1 MNHYQTVCTTVLLY
15 CFHQILS
22 LLCCGSHGV
31 GAHCQ
36 PWTCGSRTWAHHFAD
51 LTGHRDLF
59 CVCLRGKKAKLVIE
73 IHYSMFQNMGSS
85 IQKGEVLSCGRAL
98 SRLFRGAVESSLGIF
113 KHISFMPTCATC
125 CDRGWD
131 SWSPE
136 SPSIPWKTSQT
147 LRCSFAFDQA
157 LCISATC
164 DFSFL
169 LQTYN
174 QSQSNRRS
182 IQKAISG
189 NKMLHFYQHSPRM
202 IPEGINPELHR
213 MFITAEKYKPND
225 SGRLPKGRPSSLHHK
240 SALFSCVTGKRIMV
254 FSLSTPQAAI
264 SCCYLT
270 AYEKCLLTWV
280 WVSSRSALLAAVTFQ
295 LCYSALTLPSFPL
308 TSSHHSSA
316 FKGLSFRS
324 DLCFILL
331 CRASHRGNG
340 WGSETWA
347 TKRRGK
353 C

>member
-1 MNHYQTVCTTVLLY
+1 MCVWGAKKLSWWYKFITVRSKTWGVPYRREKFCPVAEHWAGCSEGLW
-15 CFHQILS
+15 S
-22 LLCCGSHGV
+22 LLWGYSSILALCPRV
-31 GAHCQ
+31 QPAVTGA
-36 PWTCGSRTWAHHFAD
+36 GIAD
-51 LTGHRDLF
+51 L
-59 CVCLRGKKAKLVIE
+59 
-73 IHYSMFQNMGSS
+73 Q
-85 IQKGEVLSCGRAL
+85 RAL
-98 SRLFRGAVESSLGIF
+98 PA
-113 KHISFMPTCATC
+113 PA
-125 CDRGWD
+125 
-131 SWSPE
+131 
-136 SPSIPWKTSQT
+136 IPWKTSQT

-331 CRASHRGNG
+331 RRASHRGNG